1 MMVDSS
7 GSEKTIK
14 LEPSIDNISTGETQE
29 LPKDTFETST
39 TKTKRRKSLKDS
51 QLKIKILE
59 LIDQGAK
66 VFHFYLK
73 NEEFL
78 FET

>member
-1 MMVDSS
+1 MVDSS